1 MESKITI
8 SEVSVGMRVYYIT
21 LIFTLL
27 SILFGCETNEDHW
40 DNFIDKSK
48 SLGYE
53 VLSIQASETWIKEHS
68 DEISLPKKIEFG
80 KPHHLQDFGFAP
92 YGIMIAVDRN
102 NRYRVIAREWPE
114 ELKKKTLLKVGDI
127 LLPFSPFL
135 FSRKLF
141 RITFDGTPPEINR
154 IDWKT
159 EIETYVFEAK
169 ETIVQPYLE
178 EVAETKVRIEPS
190 VYAVVD
196 LYDFKC
202 TTYTS
207 PNGATISYKYKISDQ
222 TDQRDQFGFIV
233 TKIDGTVFKRH
244 HNLSPWRETAQTA
257 QEDMVVPRN
266 RTTFHDI
273 DVSIMDH
280 EWNDFIARKKLLG
293 CEVLSAAA
301 SKAWIEKY
309 TDKISY
315 PIIPAGIDMRPS
327 GFDIR
332 RFFVYIDK
340 IIYPPPN
347 DKISYPIPNP
357 MIFGKPHSIQDF
369 GFAPYGIM
377 IALDS
382 DNNRRVIARKWPEE
396 KTLLKVGDTLT
407 TTFMSFAGPVETSE
421 FFDTRTFVFQAGE
434 TISHPGIPVPKLPS
448 RFKEEAIYDDT
459 IDYRS
464 PDTYT
469 LYMSPKGATIT
480 YSDGVVTKIEGT
492 VFQRVVDL
500 TEIATSLL
508 E

>member
-40 DNFIDKSK
+40 DNFRDKSK

-53 VLSIQASETWIKEHS
+53 VLSIEASETWIKEHS
-68 DEISLPKKIEFG
+68 DEISLPNKIKFG

-92 YGIMIAVDRN
+92 YGIMIAVDTN
-102 NRYRVIAREWPE
+102 NRYRVIATEWPE
-114 ELKKKTLLKVGDI
+114 EKTLLKVGDM
-127 LLPFSPFL
+127 LLPFPPFI
-135 FSRKLF
+135 FSRK
-141 RITFDGTPPEINR
+141 TFDGTTEESSPF
-154 IDWKT
+154 DWKT

-190 VYAVVD
+190 RYQVVD

-207 PNGATISYKYKISDQ
+207 PKGATISYKISDQ
-222 TDQRDQFGFIV
+222 TDHRNRFGSGFIV

-244 HNLSPWRETAQTA
+244 HNLSPWRETAQ
-257 QEDMVVPRN
+257 EDIVVPRN
-266 RTTFHDI
+266 GTTFHDI

-332 RFFVYIDK
+332 RSAFYGRYI
-340 IIYPPPN
+340 

-407 TTFMSFAGPVETSE
+407 TTFVSFSDPVEISE
-421 FFDTRTFVFQAGE
+421 FFDGSDILNKTRNFVFQAEE
-434 TISHPGIPVPKLPS
+434 TIFHRGIPVPKLPS
-448 RFKEEAIYDDT
+448 RFKEEAV
-459 IDYRS
+459 DYMGF
-464 PDTYT
+464 DTYT

-480 YSDGVVTKIEGT
+480 YNVWGVVTKIEGT

>member
-1 MESKITI
+1 MESKIMI

-21 LIFTLL
+21 LIFTLI

-53 VLSIQASETWIKEHS
+53 VLSIRASETWIKEHS

-80 KPHHLQDFGFAP
+80 KPHSIQDFGFAP
-92 YGIMIAVDRN
+92 YGIMIALDRN

-135 FSRKLF
+135 FSRK
-141 RITFDGTPPEINR
+141 TFDGTTEESSPV
-154 IDWKT
+154 DWKT

-178 EVAETKVRIEPS
+178 EVAETNVRIEPS
-190 VYAVVD
+190 RYKVVD

-207 PNGATISYKYKISDQ
+207 PKGATISYKISDQ
-222 TDQRDQFGFIV
+222 TDHRYQFGFGFIV

-244 HNLSPWRETAQTA
+244 HNLSPWRETV
-257 QEDMVVPRN
+257 QEDIPPRN
-266 RTTFHDI
+266 DI
-273 DVSIMDH
+273 DVSIIDH
-280 EWNDFIARKKLLG
+280 EWNYFIARKKLLG

-315 PIIPAGIDMRPS
+315 PIIPAGID
-327 GFDIR
+327 IR
-332 RFFVYIDK
+332 RYAFYGRDI
-340 IIYPPPN
+340 

-407 TTFMSFAGPVETSE
+407 TTFVSFSDPVEISE
-421 FFDTRTFVFQAGE
+421 FFDGSDILNKTRNFVFQAEE
-434 TISHPGIPVPKLPS
+434 TIFHRGIPVPKLPS
-448 RFKEEAIYDDT
+448 RFKEDEVIV
-459 IDYRS
+459 DYTS

-480 YSDGVVTKIEGT
+480 YNFGGVVTKIEGT

>member
-8 SEVSVGMRVYYIT
+8 FEVSVGMRVYYIT
-21 LIFTLL
+21 LIFTLI
-27 SILFGCETNEDHW
+27 SILFGCETN
-40 DNFIDKSK
+40 NFIDKSK

-80 KPHHLQDFGFAP
+80 KPHSIQDFGFAP

-114 ELKKKTLLKVGDI
+114 EKTLLKVGDI
-127 LLPFSPFL
+127 LLPFPPFI
-135 FSRKLF
+135 FSRNESS
-141 RITFDGTPPEINR
+141 PV
-154 IDWKT
+154 DWKT

-178 EVAETKVRIEPS
+178 EVAETRVRIEPS
-190 VYAVVD
+190 VYEVVD

-202 TTYTS
+202 TTYMS
-207 PNGATISYKYKISDQ
+207 PNGATISYKVSDQ
-222 TDQRDQFGFIV
+222 TDHRARIVQLGFGFIV

-244 HNLSPWRETAQTA
+244 HNLSPWRETAQ
-257 QEDMVVPRN
+257 EDIVVPRN
-266 RTTFHDI
+266 GTTFHDI

-332 RFFVYIDK
+332 RSAFYGRYI
-340 IIYPPPN
+340 

-407 TTFMSFAGPVETSE
+407 TTFRAFSDPVEISE
-421 FFDTRTFVFQAGE
+421 FFDGFPDISHKTRNFVFQAGE
-434 TISHPGIPVPKLPS
+434 TISHSGIPVPKLPS
-448 RFKEEAIYDDT
+448 RFKEEAVEGF
-459 IDYRS
+459 
-464 PDTYT
+464 DTYT

-492 VFQRVVDL
+492 VFQRGVDL